1 MKKSVNND
9 NSLMEYLPYVC
20 NDYYTDFNFFFFFIS
35 GDLSAATKTKYQ
47 TYLKEFENQRGH
59 VETIPALDQNR
70 NNVTL
75 FLKSKFEA
83 AGLTV
88 HLQNFSS
95 TETNTKLVS
104 IVYLVY

>member
-1 MKKSVNND
+1 MITPLWNICRMCVTIITQISI
-9 NSLMEYLPYVC
+9 
-20 NDYYTDFNFFFFFIS
+20 FFFFFIS